1 MLATNIPYLHCRN
14 GIYYYRNQSTWKSL
28 RTRCKQEAF
37 KKLCITMFGV
47 TPALTN
53 TTTSLNDTSCTV
65 NDAKLAVND
74 DLPTTPNLIKAYLA
88 ENGNRWCAR

>member
-1 MLATNIPYLHCRN
+1 MLATKIPYLYSRN

-37 KKLCITMFGV
+37 KNLCIAMFGT

-53 TTTSLNDTSCTV
+53 TTTSLNYTSCTV
-65 NDAKLAVND
+65 KDAKFAI
-74 DLPTTPNLIKAYLA
+74 PTSIGRKGT
-88 ENGNRWCAR
+88 